1 MNRRNFFRAG
11 LTAPAATTLGLAS
24 TLGAG
29 PAIAAPERRQSLAAR
44 QGFLPNVPLV
54 SHTGEKVHFYDDL
67 VGDRLFLLNFF
78 VVACPEGRCPA
89 ANATLKELHKLFGER
104 MGRDVFFYS
113 VTLQPE
119 QDTQPILK
127 EYAEEIVEA
136 GPGWLFLT
144 GTPADIDRLR
154 RAQGFYDPDPIR
166 DADVNNHSS
175 MARVGRDSTNR
186 WSMAMLIGV
195 SARHIYTSM
204 KSF

>member
-11 LTAPAATTLGLAS
+11 LAAPATTLGLAS
-24 TLGAG
+24 SLAASPAGAASG
-29 PAIAAPERRQSLAAR
+29 RPPSYAAR

-54 SHTGEKVHFYDDL
+54 THTGEEVRFYDDL

-89 ANATLKELHKLFGER
+89 ANATLKEVHKLFGER

-144 GTPADIDRLR
+144 GKPADIEHLR
-154 RAQGFYDPDPIR
+154 RAQGFVDPDPVR
-166 DADVNNHSS
+166 DADVSNHAS
-175 MARVGRDSTNR
+175 MARIGRDSTNR
-186 WSMAMLIGV
+186 WSSAQLIGV

-204 KSF
+204 KNF